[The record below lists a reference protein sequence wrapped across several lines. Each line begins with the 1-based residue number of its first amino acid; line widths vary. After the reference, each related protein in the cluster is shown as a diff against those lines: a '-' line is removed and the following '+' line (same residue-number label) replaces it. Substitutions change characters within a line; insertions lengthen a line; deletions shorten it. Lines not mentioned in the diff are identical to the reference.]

1 MIHLTHTPAPLAVDE
16 RTAAKMLS
24 LSSRTLF
31 TLRKRGDIPAIKTG
45 HGPKSRV
52 IYSVAALEK
61 FLESA
66 GK

>member
-1 MIHLTHTPAPLAVDE
+1 MSNQTPSPAPLAVDE

-31 TLRKRGDIPAIKTG
+31 TLRKRGEINAIKTG
-45 HGPKSRV
+45 TGPKSRV
-52 IYSVAALEK
+52 IYPVAALQA
-61 FLESA
+61 FLEAA